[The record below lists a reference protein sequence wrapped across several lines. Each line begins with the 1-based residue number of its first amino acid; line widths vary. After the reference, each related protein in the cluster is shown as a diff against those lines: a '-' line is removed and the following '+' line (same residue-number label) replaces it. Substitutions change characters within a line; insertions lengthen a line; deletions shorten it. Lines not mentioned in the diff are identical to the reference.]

1 MAQDS
6 DIRGPMDRFLDWW
19 GELDMKGRYGLSVV
33 GAVGLIFLLIVVLNL
48 LASV

>member
-6 DIRGPMDRFLDWW
+6 DVSGPMDRFLDWW
-19 GELDMKGRYGLSVV
+19 GELDMRGRYGLSIV
-33 GAVGLIFLLIVVLNL
+33 GAVALIGVLIVALNL